1 MPVSPGVWLVCQ
13 VPLVMFLMTHAYFLF
28 YHTLSSLVLRRVEAH
43 LSHASL
49 LTRKV
54 ARCLVVFLLAYA
66 TAFMETLTI
75 AHVSEGGAGVWW
87 LSKIAD
93 AGTAMW
99 VAAVQ
104 LLALSAVRGCLS
116 CCCVCMVAS

>member
-1 MPVSPGVWLVCQ
+1 
-13 VPLVMFLMTHAYFLF
+13 MFLMTHAYFLF
-28 YHTLSSLVLRRVEAH
+28 YHTLSNIFLRRVEAH

-75 AHVSEGGAGVWW
+75 AHVRGPGGRRGVWG
-87 LSKIAD
+87 K
-93 AGTAMW
+93 GRG
-99 VAAVQ
+99 
-104 LLALSAVRGCLS
+104 ALNSIQY
-116 CCCVCMVAS
+116 